1 MFSVLD
7 DFKDPSM
14 EERVSKAVKPGEK
27 PAKKTFF
34 KSKKAPGA
42 GLQSKVC
49 KPAKFDILYFFFME
63 LTGYQYLPH
72 SLN

>member
-7 DFKDPSM
+7 EFKDPSM

-49 KPAKFDILYFFFME
+49 KPAKFDIL
-63 LTGYQYLPH
+63 
-72 SLN
+72 